1 MQEKQLAQ
9 EARKLDAKVGG
20 TIGLGEQ
27 NKKKQTLKTQL
38 AHAVRPVGP
47 TLLL

>member
-20 TIGLGEQ
+20 TPGLGGWNSKALE
-27 NKKKQTLKTQL
+27 TQA
-38 AHAVRPVGP
+38 AHAGRPAA
-47 TLLL
+47 